1 MSAGGE
7 AGNGRQGKEGR
18 GRAGMPV
25 DSVPLHKNLAEA
37 MRRMDDLIE
46 RTDDLERLRT
56 GMGIRLALGMAQ
68 ELKDGVPLGSRTG
81 DLVAAWSGDHGAEFV
96 DLAVR
101 VAREFLIKPEE
112 LRKAL
117 GQRLGLEGET
127 AGTKEDSAAAEAD
140 SAGSESES
148 GA

>member
-7 AGNGRQGKEGR
+7 TGNGRRGTDGR
-18 GRAGMPV
+18 GQAGMPA
-25 DSVPLHKNLAEA
+25 DSVPLQKNLAEA
-37 MRRMDDLIE
+37 MRRMDALIE
-46 RTDDLERLRT
+46 QTDDLERLRT

-81 DLVAAWSGDHGAEFV
+81 ELVAAWTGEHGADFV

-117 GQRLGLEGET
+117 GQRLGLEGDS
-127 AGTKEDSAAAEAD
+127 AGAEADSAAAEA
-140 SAGSESES
+140 ES